1 MEAINAILRTLIG
14 GLLDAMSALPEWAVM
29 AILAFVVT
37 LIAMPIMKWT
47 FNVDLAERFKR
58 KVYAGLFEIRL
69 FNDRLGATFRGLFN
83 VLRYTGGY
91 LGSWLLPIIVMS
103 IPMAPIFVF
112 IHFHYSYDG
121 VRPGASTVLT
131 AQFAEDRDGG
141 KPPAS
146 LTAPAGVEIETPAL
160 WIPAQRQLT
169 WRLAAVEPGDY
180 ELQMA
185 IDGRDYTKTLVVS
198 GEAARRS
205 PLRPRTSFFQ
215 QLIYPAEPPIP
226 ADSPLA
232 AITVDYTEKSSF
244 LFVPTWGWILLLFTV
259 PWFLLLKKPFNVEI

>member
-1 MEAINAILRTLIG
+1 MEAINAILRAVLG
-14 GLLDAMSALPEWAVM
+14 GMLNALSALPEWVVM
-29 AILAFVVT
+29 AILAFLVT

-69 FNDRLGATFRGLFN
+69 FNDRLGATFLGLFN

-91 LGSWLLPIIVMS
+91 LGSWLLPIVVMT

-112 IHFHYSYDG
+112 LHFHYSYEG
-121 VRPGASTVLT
+121 VHPGAETVVT
-131 AQFAEDRDGG
+131 AEFAEARDGA
-141 KPPAS
+141 KPAAR
-146 LTAPAGVEIETPAL
+146 LTAPAGVRVETPAL
-160 WIPAQRQLT
+160 WIPAQRQLA
-169 WRLAAVEPGDY
+169 WRLAAEEPGEY
-180 ELQMA
+180 ELELA
-185 IDGRDYTKTLVVS
+185 IDGREYSKSLVVS
-198 GEAARRS
+198 DETARRS
-205 PLRPRTSFFQ
+205 PLRPRVNFFQ

-232 AITVDYTEKSSF
+232 AITVDYPEKSSF

-259 PWFLLLKKPFNVEI
+259 PWFLLLKKPFGVEI